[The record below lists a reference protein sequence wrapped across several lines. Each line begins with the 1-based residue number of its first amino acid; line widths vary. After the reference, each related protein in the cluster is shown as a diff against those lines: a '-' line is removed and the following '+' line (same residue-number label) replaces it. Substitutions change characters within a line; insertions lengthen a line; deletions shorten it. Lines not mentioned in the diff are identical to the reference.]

1 MKTPPPETALTDGRI
16 FTGDETVDGH
26 AVLIGDGMIVDVVA
40 EASVPTGLTRR
51 SLDGGL
57 LAPGFV
63 DLQVNGGG
71 GVMFNNTLSVDGIRA
86 IGEAHRRFGTTGFLP
101 TLITDKR
108 GTIPAAMSAARDAIA
123 QGVPGVLG
131 VHIEG
136 PFINVAR
143 KGVHSA
149 EAIRQIE
156 PDDIAELTSL
166 GVGRTLVTLAPEL
179 VPDWMILDLKQAG
192 VRVAAGHT
200 AGSCD
205 DITMALV
212 HGVSGFTHLFNAM
225 TPMESRAPGVVG
237 AALDDQDSW
246 CGLIADGIHVAPTT
260 LRVAIAAKPR
270 GKMFLV
276 TDAMATVGAEERSF
290 DLYDQTITEIDGRL
304 SAADDTLAGSS
315 LDMAS
320 AVRNTVR
327 MLEQPLEE
335 ALRMASLYPAAF
347 MGLDDRI
354 GRIAPGYQADLVL
367 LDDEMEVLE
376 TWIAGEN
383 R

>member
-1 MKTPPPETALTDGRI
+1 MKTPPPEMALTGGRI

-26 AVLIGDGMIVDVVA
+26 AVLIGDGMVVDVVA
-40 EASVPTGLTRR
+40 EASVPTELTRR

-71 GVMFNNTLSVDGIRA
+71 GVMFNSTLSVDGIRA

-101 TLITDKR
+101 TLITDGR

-179 VPDWMILDLKQAG
+179 VPDRMIRDLRQAG

-205 DITMALV
+205 DITMALE

-237 AALDDQDSW
+237 AALDDPDSW
-246 CGLIADGIHVAPTT
+246 CGLIADGIHVAPMT
-260 LRVAIAAKPR
+260 LRVAIAAKPL

-276 TDAMATVGAEERSF
+276 TDAMATVGAKERSF
-290 DLYDQTITEIDGRL
+290 DLYGQTITEIDGRL
-304 SAADDTLAGSS
+304 SAEGDTLAGSS
-315 LDMAS
+315 LDMAT

-327 MLEQPLEE
+327 MLGQPLEE
-335 ALRMASLYPAAF
+335 ALRMASLYPTAF

-354 GRIAPGYQADLVL
+354 GRIATGYQADLVL
-367 LDDEMEVLE
+367 LDDAIEVLD
-376 TWIAGEN
+376 TWITGKT